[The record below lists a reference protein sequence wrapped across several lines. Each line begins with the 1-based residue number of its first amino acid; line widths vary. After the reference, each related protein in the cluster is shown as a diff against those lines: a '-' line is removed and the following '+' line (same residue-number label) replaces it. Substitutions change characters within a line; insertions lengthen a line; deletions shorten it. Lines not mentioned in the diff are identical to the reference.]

1 MFQCVSGSSLLPPA
15 PTVCYTPACLA
26 AAGAGYTLP
35 DPTSTSLLIVDT
47 DGMTQGRVLYD
58 GYGAVLTS
66 TLPAT
71 LTTTLAGSGDVP
83 DPDTGL
89 VYLGDGRWYDPALG
103 HPLQPNPAGGPPAL
117 PQALNRYS
125 PTPWGPPGVSQ
136 SVSTLSAL
144 AFATSI
150 AKNTASNALAY
161 AVGETLGNTYAYDII
176 TVSRMG
182 RLRFLANKALLKR
195 AGVYDLFS
203 RVPNTGG
210 RGRSAEY
217 VSQLVRELSE
227 DVFEIA
233 EETNAGRAINLA
245 KLRALGT
252 GRWGIRY
259 GLDGPFEVSGYS
271 SARMAGYGF
280 FSAFW
285 RDTAWNAAI
294 AIAIETPFFIN
305 NIWSD
310 PYLTRTQKE
319 WQAGI
324 TLIWY
329 CGNSRQCSSNWS
341 CFW

>member
-1 MFQCVSGSSLLPPA
+1 
-15 PTVCYTPACLA
+15 
-26 AAGAGYTLP
+26 
-35 DPTSTSLLIVDT
+35 
-47 DGMTQGRVLYD
+47 LYD
-58 GYGAVLTS
+58 AYRAVLAS
-66 TLPAT
+66 TVPAT

-89 VYLGDGRWYDPALG
+89 VYLGDGRFYDPALG
-103 HPLQPNPAGGPPAL
+103 HPLQPNPVGGPPAL
-117 PQALNRYS
+117 PQALNRYAATS
-125 PTPWGPPGVSQ
+125 WGAPGVSQ
-136 SVSTLSAL
+136 SVSTLPAL

-210 RGRSAEY
+210 RGKSAEY
-217 VSQLVRELSE
+217 VSQLVRELGE
-227 DVFEIA
+227 DVFEVA
-233 EETNAGRAINLA
+233 EGTNAGRAINLA
-245 KLRALGT
+245 RLRALGT

-294 AIAIETPFFIN
+294 AIAIETPFFIDN
-305 NIWSD
+305 VWGD

-324 TLIWY
+324 TLFGIVGTAGSAAAIGAAF
-329 CGNSRQCSSNWS
+329 GNMPGAIVGFVVGLGYEYVIMPFLIRPAVYQFTGVDPYDRTRRLAPLN
-341 CFW
+341 FP